1 MNYYKDSKNKVYAY
15 SDDQLSTVNR
25 ISELS
30 RLILELEPEFN
41 NKLEL
46 LNAAR
51 EKLEYAKDNEDG
63 MESAEHD
70 YDVALSVF
78 NDVDS
83 KYQPFVNEYNSIP
96 PVFFEIQLELKPL
109 IKMSKKEI
117 ESHINPKPTRKQLV
131 LKAETEK
138 ASLIAEATIKIS
150 PLQDAVDIGNATD
163 SEMLMLRSWK
173 EYRVNVNRVDSSLAP
188 DIEWPQK
195 PE

>member
-15 SDDQLSTVNR
+15 SDDQLSIVNR

-30 RLILELEPEFN
+30 ELISELEPEFN
-41 NKLEL
+41 SKLAS
-46 LNAAR
+46 LNAVSEVLESAR
-51 EKLEYAKDNEDG
+51 NNEDNI
-63 MESAEHD
+63 EIAERN
-70 YDVALSVF
+70 YNVALSEF
-78 NDVDS
+78 NGIDS
-83 KYQPFVNEYNSIP
+83 KYQPLVNEYNSIS
-96 PVFFEIQLELKPL
+96 PVFFEIQLELKSL

-117 ESHINPKPTRKQLV
+117 ESHINPKPTKEQLV
-131 LKAETEK
+131 LKAESDK

-163 SEMLMLRSWK
+163 SEISMLRSWK

>member
-30 RLILELEPEFN
+30 ELISELEPELN
-41 NKLEL
+41 SKLAL
-46 LNAAR
+46 LNAAG
-51 EKLEYAKDNEDG
+51 EVLEHARNNEDNI
-63 MESAEHD
+63 EIAEHD
-70 YDVALSVF
+70 YNVALSEF
-78 NDVDS
+78 NDIDS
-83 KYQPFVNEYNSIP
+83 KYQPLINEYNSIP
-96 PVFFEIQLELKPL
+96 LVFFEIQLDLKSL
-109 IKMSKKEI
+109 TKMSKKEI
-117 ESHINPKPTRKQLV
+117 ESHINPKLTKEQLV
-131 LKAETEK
+131 LKAESEK

-163 SEMLMLRSWK
+163 SEISMLRSWK
-173 EYRVNVNRVDSSLAP
+173 EYRVNVNRVDSSLSP

>member
-15 SDDQLSTVNR
+15 SDDQLSTVNH

-30 RLILELEPEFN
+30 ELISELELELN
-41 NKLEL
+41 SKLAS
-46 LNAAR
+46 LNEASEA
-51 EKLEYAKDNEDG
+51 LEYAINNEDNI
-63 MESAEHD
+63 EIAEHD
-70 YDVALSVF
+70 YNLALSEF
-78 NDVDS
+78 NDIDS
-83 KYQPFVNEYNSIP
+83 KHQSLVNEYNLIP
-96 PVFFEIQLELKPL
+96 PVFFEVQLEIKSLT
-109 IKMSKKEI
+109 KMSKKEI
-117 ESHINPKPTRKQLV
+117 ESHTNPKPTKEQLAI
-131 LKAETEK
+131 KAESEK

-163 SEMLMLRSWK
+163 SEVSMLRSWK